1 MNFFKYFLEYQH
13 IKLGKMPLMEKGPS
27 CRDIVY
33 KIKQLND
40 LIKTVLVL
48 ASKQYLPK
56 NIRLAKVSRKKV
68 ERKTTLMQND
78 YVNRQ
83 IPRYVFKHALS

>member
-56 NIRLAKVSRKKV
+56 NIWNGYIFVDAK
-68 ERKTTLMQND
+68 
-78 YVNRQ
+78 
-83 IPRYVFKHALS
+83 FKRIWGS

>member
-1 MNFFKYFLEYQH
+1 
-13 IKLGKMPLMEKGPS
+13 MEKGPS

-40 LIKTVLVL
+40 LIKRVLVL

-56 NIRLAKVSRKKV
+56 NIWNGYIFVDAK
-68 ERKTTLMQND
+68 
-78 YVNRQ
+78 
-83 IPRYVFKHALS
+83 FKRIWGT